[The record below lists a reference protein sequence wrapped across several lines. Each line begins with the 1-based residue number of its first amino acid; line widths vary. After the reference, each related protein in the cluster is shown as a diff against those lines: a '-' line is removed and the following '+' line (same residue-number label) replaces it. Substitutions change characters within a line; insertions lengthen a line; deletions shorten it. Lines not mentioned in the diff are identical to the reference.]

1 MSSEKWEGYS
11 GLLLEMIRGAGCEVG
26 DEVEVE
32 RPDGSRFRGLL
43 MSKTELSAENIIVI
57 KLPNGYNVGVAVDPS
72 CRIRR
77 IAPGR
82 RPAFTRPPTPPQK
95 PDLPRVRVIGTGGT
109 IASRVDYRTGAVRPA
124 ISSEDLVSL
133 VPELYDVAYVEA
145 EVLLSVYSEDLTV
158 KEWERIAE
166 RVYQVVREGGRGVV
180 LTHGTDTMH
189 YTAAALSF
197 ALQRPPVPIV
207 LVGAQRS
214 SDRPSSDAAT
224 NLIAAVWTAAR
235 APFGEVVL
243 AMHSWHSDD
252 EVAIHRGTRVVK
264 MHTSSRNAFR
274 SVNAGPLALYRSGSL
289 EILDAD
295 YHPRGL
301 DGFVYAPGFSDRAA
315 LVKFYPSM
323 GPQILEYLEAS
334 GFRGVVIEGTGLGH
348 VARRWIPV
356 IRRLTDSGF
365 FVGMCSQCRFG
376 RVNMRVYNTGRDLL
390 AAGVTQLED
399 MLPEVALVKLMWT
412 LSRVGD
418 LEGVRELML
427 RPIAGEIG
435 ARILP
440 EVACNWTTRS

>member
-1 MSSEKWEGYS
+1 MSAERWEGYS
-11 GLLLEMIRGAGCEVG
+11 GFLLDMIRREGCEIG

-32 RPDGSRFRGLL
+32 RPDGSGFRGLL
-43 MSKTELSAENIIVI
+43 MSKTELSADNVIVI
-57 KLPNGYNVGVAVDPS
+57 KLPNGYNVGVALDPS
-72 CRIRR
+72 SRLTR

-82 RPAFTRPPTPPQK
+82 RPAFTRPQTPPQR

-109 IASRVDYRTGAVRPA
+109 IASRVDYRTGAVKPA

-133 VPELYDVAYVEA
+133 VPELYEIAHVEA

-158 KEWERIAE
+158 REWGLIAE
-166 RVYQVVREGGRGVV
+166 RVYRVVSEGYAGVV

-224 NLIAAVWTAAR
+224 NLIAAVQTAAK
-235 APFGEVVL
+235 APFGAVVV
-243 AMHSWHSDD
+243 AMHSWYSDD
-252 EVAIHRGTRVVK
+252 EIAIHRGTRVVK

-274 SVNAGPLALYRSGSL
+274 SVNASPLAVYREGSLRILDNDYQPRAGDGPL
-289 EILDAD
+289 
-295 YHPRGL
+295 
-301 DGFVYAPGFSDRAA
+301 YAPGFSDRAA

-323 GPQILEYLEAS
+323 GPEILEYLES
-334 GFRGVVIEGTGLGH
+334 RGYGGVVIEGSGLGH
-348 VARRWIPV
+348 VARSWIPV
-356 IRRLTDSGF
+356 IRHLADAGM

-376 RVNMRVYNTGRDLL
+376 RTNMRVYNTGRDLL
-390 AAGVTQLED
+390 NAGVVQLED

-412 LSRVGD
+412 LHRARG
-418 LEGVRELML
+418 LEEVRELML

-435 ARILP
+435 GRTLP
-440 EVACNWTTRS
+440 EVALHWTTRN